1 MFIRQRRPH
10 RRRRQRRNNM
20 FAMKFFHLK
29 LFLAV
34 LLVLLSAA
42 FLLRPSTTASGT
54 TSRAVVIE
62 LFTSEGCSSCP
73 PAADLLTHLRQD
85 LAAKNIQ
92 VVPLGFHVDYWNS
105 LGWKDRFSSADY
117 SHRQEQYARSLKVD
131 GPYTP
136 QMVVDGTEEFVGNSA
151 RQAERAIGN
160 AARQPEIAVVK
171 LSTTGTDQ
179 LSIEVKAPAT
189 AGDAGVLLAI
199 TEDNLSTKIG
209 SGENNGRT
217 LHHAAVVRE
226 LRSLGRLHDGS
237 FQASVPIKTEK
248 DWKREDLRAVVFVQ
262 QGDAGKIQGAASVTL
277 VGQPR

>member
-1 MFIRQRRPH
+1 
-10 RRRRQRRNNM
+10 
-20 FAMKFFHLK
+20 MKFFRLK

-42 FLLRPSTTASGT
+42 FLLRPSTPASGAA
-54 TSRAVVIE
+54 SRTVVVE

-73 PAADLLTHLRQD
+73 PADELLTHLRQD
-85 LAAKNIQ
+85 LAARNIQ

-136 QMVVDGTEEFVGNSA
+136 QMVVDGAEEFVGSSA
-151 RQAERAIGN
+151 RQADRAIRN
-160 AARQPEIAVVK
+160 AASQPEIAVVK
-171 LSTTGTDQ
+171 LSPAGTDQ
-179 LSIEVKAPAT
+179 LSIDVKAPAT

-199 TEDNLSTKIG
+199 TEDNLSTNIG
-209 SGENNGRT
+209 SGENHGRT

-226 LRSLGRLHDGS
+226 LRSVGRLHDGS
-237 FQASVPIKTEK
+237 FQASVPIKLEK

-262 QGDAGKIQGAASVTL
+262 KNDAGKIQGAASVAL